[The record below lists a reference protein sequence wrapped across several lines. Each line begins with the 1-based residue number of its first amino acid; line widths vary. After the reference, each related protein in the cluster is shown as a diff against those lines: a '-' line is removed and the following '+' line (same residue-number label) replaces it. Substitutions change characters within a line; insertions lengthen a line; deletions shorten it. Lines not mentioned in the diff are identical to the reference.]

1 MAAGRT
7 PEAACCARGTP
18 VTGADETAARLLA
31 DLRVEVARADS
42 KAALLVGALGMSA
55 GVFGS
60 QLSGPH
66 RSLGALSAP
75 GLALWWSGATA
86 LFLALVALLLA
97 VLPRSL
103 RSGWQTD
110 SPLAYFGDIRA
121 ADREGRLAEA
131 LTDTAQDPGTALR
144 VALADNSRIALR
156 KHQWIRIGLLAYG
169 SGALLLPT
177 ALLLG

>member
-1 MAAGRT
+1 MAAART
-7 PEAACCARGTP
+7 PETARRARGAP
-18 VTGADETAARLLA
+18 VTEADEAAARLLA

-42 KAALLVGALGMSA
+42 KAALLVGALGMTA
-55 GVFGS
+55 GVISG
-60 QLSGPH
+60 QLSGLH
-66 RSLGALSAP
+66 RPLGALSTP

-86 LFLALVALLLA
+86 LLLALVAMLLA

-103 RSGWQTD
+103 RSGWQAGT
-110 SPLAYFGDIRA
+110 PLAYFGDIRA
-121 ADREGRLAEA
+121 ADQEGRLAEA
-131 LTDTAQDPGTALR
+131 IAETAQDAETALR
-144 VALADNSRIALR
+144 VALAANSRIALR